1 MRGRQNFSG
10 RAEEELKMNAKERKP
25 TTPLASSLFL
35 RTLARI
41 PCSNHL
47 FAICIA
53 LLKITEP
60 EYTHLPTQLLVA
72 PIPIPV
78 AAAATSRPAATTAT
92 TTSTSLVT
100 AAAAASAAELLLAPV
115 TCLIDNDRPVP
126 QGRTV

>member
-1 MRGRQNFSG
+1 MQ
-10 RAEEELKMNAKERKP
+10 KKRKP
-25 TTPLASSLFL
+25 IGLLASSLFL

-78 AAAATSRPAATTAT
+78 AAATSRPAATTTTTTTT

-100 AAAAASAAELLLAPV
+100 AAATATAAELLLAPV

-126 QGRTV
+126 QVRTV

>member
-1 MRGRQNFSG
+1 MQ
-10 RAEEELKMNAKERKP
+10 KKKKP
-25 TTPLASSLFL
+25 TTTLASSLFL

-78 AAAATSRPAATTAT
+78 AAAATSRPAATTTTT

-100 AAAAASAAELLLAPV
+100 AAATATAAELLLAPV

>member
-1 MRGRQNFSG
+1 MQ
-10 RAEEELKMNAKERKP
+10 KERKP
-25 TTPLASSLFL
+25 IWLLASSLFL

-78 AAAATSRPAATTAT
+78 AAATSRPAATTTTTTT

-100 AAAAASAAELLLAPV
+100 AATAATAAELLLAPV

-126 QGRTV
+126 QVRTV

>member
-1 MRGRQNFSG
+1 
-10 RAEEELKMNAKERKP
+10 MNAKKRKP
-25 TTPLASSLFL
+25 TNLLASSLFL

-72 PIPIPV
+72 PIPISV
-78 AAAATSRPAATTAT
+78 AAATSRPAATTT

-100 AAAAASAAELLLAPV
+100 AAATASAAELLLAPV

>member
-1 MRGRQNFSG
+1 MQ
-10 RAEEELKMNAKERKP
+10 KKRKP
-25 TTPLASSLFL
+25 IGLLASSLLL

-78 AAAATSRPAATTAT
+78 AAATSRPAATTTTTTTTT

-100 AAAAASAAELLLAPV
+100 AAATATAAELLLA
-115 TCLIDNDRPVP
+115 
-126 QGRTV
+126 

>member
-1 MRGRQNFSG
+1 MQ
-10 RAEEELKMNAKERKP
+10 KERKP
-25 TTPLASSLFL
+25 IWLLASSLFL

-78 AAAATSRPAATTAT
+78 AAATSRPAATTT
-92 TTSTSLVT
+92 TTTTSSSTSLVT
-100 AAAAASAAELLLAPV
+100 APATATPPELQLAPA
-115 TCLIDNDRPVP
+115 TPLTDNAPPSP
-126 QGRTV
+126 QLL

>member
-1 MRGRQNFSG
+1 MQ
-10 RAEEELKMNAKERKP
+10 KKRKP
-25 TTPLASSLFL
+25 IGLLASSLFL

-78 AAAATSRPAATTAT
+78 AAATSRPASTPPTTAT
-92 TTSTSLVT
+92 TTIHPPPPLLK
-100 AAAAASAAELLLAPV
+100 ARAPRPHAEPPDTPSPYLLY
-115 TCLIDNDRPVP
+115 T
-126 QGRTV
+126 

>member
-1 MRGRQNFSG
+1 MQ
-10 RAEEELKMNAKERKP
+10 KERKP
-25 TTPLASSLFL
+25 IWLLASSLFL

-78 AAAATSRPAATTAT
+78 AAATSRPAATTPTPT
-92 TTSTSLVT
+92 TPTTPPPSLVVN
-100 AAAAASAAELLLAPV
+100 AATPAPPPATPLPPV
-115 TCLIDNDRPVP
+115 TCPI
-126 QGRTV
+126 